1 MKKILISLLSL
12 FIITGAAFA
21 AGTKEEA
28 RNFFNSYV
36 NAANT
41 YSPSLLSMYS
51 NNAKIY
57 REVVKPN
64 GQLVD
69 VPFTVQDYKKQM
81 KISQA
86 VAKMRKYKNFYSD
99 IQITPVSNGFK
110 ITAKRKPSLSNYK
123 LDMTMVVQKQ
133 ANGKWLIVEE
143 TMQTKEQIFL
153 RYAK

>member
-28 RNFFNSYV
+28 KAFFDSYV

-123 LDMTMVVQKQ
+123 LGMTMVVQKQ